1 MRKVI
6 EHIVLLLFLIPLFF
20 INIKSS
26 HDWGDDFAQ
35 YIHQAKNI
43 SEGISQNN
51 TGYVFN
57 ADVFIGPQAYPT
69 GFPIL
74 LAPIIKHYGL
84 NFMILNYTMTFFLVL
99 TCLLG
104 FLFLRRR
111 FSFLAAFFTTLI
123 IAYNPIFLNFKT
135 EIVSDLAFTSFLL
148 ASIYLIPKNKTIITA
163 ILLGLMLAFL
173 AHIRAIGLLVI
184 FVFIIHELFLATSI
198 KEFSFQRHQ
207 KTLISLFS
215 FTFLYAVIKFAFPCE
230 TNYPSFFE
238 FNGLFNRINEHLSYN
253 FLALSYFFNI
263 YEPKTQYFIGVI
275 GSAVLVSFSTLGYFY
290 EWKEHKFNFINLFV
304 LVYIAS
310 IAVFQFGDTGLRFIS
325 PILFFIFYYAIVAIK
340 KALQPFNLNYKLASL
355 IFGLILL
362 FSYKP
367 AIEKII
373 ENQKVTVDGPCSDA
387 SFETFNFIKSLRLT
401 SEVIVFEKPR
411 ALALFTN
418 TKAVVLSINLNEIE
432 IGNQLT
438 KFKAKFILLNT
449 HLPNQALSNF
459 LATDSIKNHIV
470 FTNSEYQLFKLK

>member
-6 EHIVLLLFLIPLFF
+6 EHTVLLVFLIPLFF

-51 TGYVFN
+51 TGYIFN
-57 ADVFIGPQAYPT
+57 SDLFLGPQAYPT
-69 GFPIL
+69 GFPL
-74 LAPIIKHYGL
+74 LLTPFIKQYGF
-84 NFMILNYTMTFFLVL
+84 NFMVLNYTMTIFLVIASL
-99 TCLLG
+99 FG
-104 FLFLRRR
+104 FLFLRKH

-135 EIVSDLAFTSFLL
+135 EVVSDLAFTSFLL
-148 ASIYLIPKNKTIITA
+148 VSVYLIFKSKTIATA
-163 ILLGLMLAFL
+163 LLLGLMLAFL

-184 FVFIIHELFLATSI
+184 FVFLIHELIIVTSI
-198 KEFSFQRHQ
+198 KEFSLHRHQ

-215 FTFLYAVIKFAFPCE
+215 FAVLYFILKFAFPCE

-238 FNGLFNRINEHLSYN
+238 FNGLCNRINEHVSYN

-275 GSAVLVSFSTLGYFY
+275 GSAALVTFSTLGYFY

-304 LVYIAS
+304 LVYIIF

-325 PILFFIFYYAIVAIK
+325 PILFFIFFYAIVAIK
-340 KALQPFNLNYKLASL
+340 KVLQPFNLNYKLASL
-355 IFGLILL
+355 VFGLILL
-362 FSYKP
+362 LSYKP
-367 AIEKII
+367 SIEKII
-373 ENQKVTVDGPCSDA
+373 ENQNITVDGPCTDSSYEA
-387 SFETFNFIKSLRLT
+387 FNFIKSLQLT
-401 SEVIVFEKPR
+401 NEVIVFEKPR

-418 TKAVVLSINLNEIE
+418 TKSVALKNNLNNVEIKK
-432 IGNQLT
+432 QLQ
-438 KFKAKFILLNT
+438 KFKAQFVLLNI
-449 HLPNQALSNF
+449 HLSNEALSYYLVSDTLNNQ
-459 LATDSIKNHIV
+459 LV
-470 FTNSEYQLFKLK
+470 FTNSEYKLFKLR

>member
-6 EHIVLLLFLIPLFF
+6 EHTVLLLFLIPLFF
-20 INIKSS
+20 INIKLS

-43 SEGISQNN
+43 TEGISQNN

-57 ADVFIGPQAYPT
+57 QDLFLGPQAYPT
-69 GFPIL
+69 GFPL
-74 LAPIIKHYGL
+74 LLSPIIKYYGV
-84 NFMILNYTMTFFLVL
+84 NFMVLNYTMTFFLVIASL
-99 TCLLG
+99 FG
-104 FLFLRRR
+104 FLFLRNH

-148 ASIYLIPKNKTIITA
+148 ASIYLIPKNKTSATA
-163 ILLGLMLAFL
+163 ILLGLLLAFL

-184 FVFIIHELFLATSI
+184 FVFLIHELFLATPI
-198 KEFSFQRHQ
+198 KEFSFHRHQ
-207 KTLISLFS
+207 KTIISLIGFIM
-215 FTFLYAVIKFAFPCE
+215 LYVLLKFALPCE

-238 FNGLFNRINEHLSYN
+238 CNGLFDRINEHISYN

-275 GSAVLVSFSTLGYFY
+275 GSAALVTFSTLGYFY
-290 EWKEHKFNFINLFV
+290 EWKEHRFNFINVFV

-325 PILFFIFYYAIVAIK
+325 PILFFIFYYAIVATK
-340 KALQPFNLNYKLASL
+340 KVLQSFNLNYKLVSL
-355 IFGLILL
+355 VFGLILL

-373 ENQKVTVDGPCSDA
+373 DNQNILVDGPSTN
-387 SFETFNFIKSLRLT
+387 SSNETFNFIKSLQLT
-401 SEVIVFEKPR
+401 NEVIVFDKPR

-418 TKAVVLSINLNEIE
+418 TKSVALKSDLNEFE
-432 IGNQLT
+432 ITKQLK
-438 KFKAKFILLNT
+438 KFNAKYILLNN
-449 HLPNQALSNF
+449 HLSNDVMSHY
-459 LATDSIKNHIV
+459 LLSDSLNNYLV
-470 FTNSEYQLFKLK
+470 FTNSEYKLFKLK

>member
-6 EHIVLLLFLIPLFF
+6 EHTVLLLFLIPLFF

-43 SEGISQNN
+43 SEGISQNI
-51 TGYVFN
+51 TGYIFN
-57 ADVFIGPQAYPT
+57 PDLFLGPQAYPT
-69 GFPIL
+69 GFPLL
-74 LAPIIKHYGL
+74 LAPIIKHYGF
-84 NFMILNYTMTFFLVL
+84 NFMVLNYIMTFFLVIASL
-99 TCLLG
+99 FG
-104 FLFLRRR
+104 FLFLRKH

-148 ASIYLIPKNKTIITA
+148 ASIYLIPKNKTIATA
-163 ILLGLMLAFL
+163 ILLGLILALL

-184 FVFIIHELFLATSI
+184 FVFLIHELFLEI
-198 KEFSFQRHQ
+198 PLKEFSFHRHQ

-215 FTFLYAVIKFAFPCE
+215 FTLLYILLKFALPCE

-238 FNGLFNRINEHLSYN
+238 FNDLFYRINEHISYN

-263 YEPKTQYFIGVI
+263 YEPKTQYFIGVLA
-275 GSAVLVSFSTLGYFY
+275 SASLITFSTLGYFY
-290 EWKEHKFNFINLFV
+290 EWKEHRFNFINLFV

-325 PILFFIFYYAIVAIK
+325 PILFFIFYYAILAIK
-340 KALQPFNLNYKLASL
+340 KVLQPFNLNYKLASSV
-355 IFGLILL
+355 FGLILL

-367 AIEKII
+367 TIEKII
-373 ENQKVTVDGPCSDA
+373 ENQNIIVDGPCTDS
-387 SFETFNFIKSLRLT
+387 SFETFSFIKSLQLT
-401 SEVIVFEKPR
+401 NEVIVFDKPR

-418 TKAVVLSINLNEIE
+418 TKSVALKNDLNKVELKK
-432 IGNQLT
+432 QLQ
-438 KFKAKFILLNT
+438 KFKAKYVLLNS
-449 HLPNQALSNF
+449 HFSNEALSFYLVSDTINNQ
-459 LATDSIKNHIV
+459 LV
-470 FTNSEYQLFKLK
+470 FTNSEYKLFKLK

>member
-1 MRKVI
+1 MKKVI
-6 EHIVLLLFLIPLFF
+6 EHTVLLLFLIPLFF

-57 ADVFIGPQAYPT
+57 SDVFLGPNAYPT
-69 GFPIL
+69 GFPLL
-74 LAPIIKHYGL
+74 LAPIIKHYGF
-84 NFMILNYTMTFFLVL
+84 NFMVLNYTMTFFLVIVSL
-99 TCLLG
+99 FG
-104 FLFLRRR
+104 FLFLRKY
-111 FSFLAAFFTTLI
+111 FSFLTAFFTTLI

-148 ASIYLIPKNKTIITA
+148 ASIYLIPKNKTIATA

-184 FVFIIHELFLATSI
+184 FVFLIHELFLATPLN
-198 KEFSFQRHQ
+198 EFSFQRHQ
-207 KTLISLFS
+207 KTIISLFS
-215 FTFLYAVIKFAFPCE
+215 FTLLYVILKFAFPCE

-238 FNGLFNRINEHLSYN
+238 FNGLFNRINEHISYN

-275 GSAVLVSFSTLGYFY
+275 GSAALVTFSTLGYFY
-290 EWKEHKFNFINLFV
+290 EWKKHRFNFINVFV
-304 LVYIAS
+304 LVYIVF
-310 IAVFQFGDTGLRFIS
+310 IAMFQFGDTGLRFIS
-325 PILFFIFYYAIVAIK
+325 PILFFIFYYAIIAIK
-340 KALQPFNLNYKLASL
+340 KVLQPFNLNYKVASVV
-355 IFGLILL
+355 FGLILL

-373 ENQKVTVDGPCSDA
+373 ENQKITADGPCTDS
-387 SFETFNFIKSLRLT
+387 SYEVFNFIKSLQLT
-401 SEVIVFEKPR
+401 NEVIVFEKPR

-418 TKAVVLSINLNEIE
+418 TNSVALKNDLDEVEIKK
-432 IGNQLT
+432 QLQ
-438 KFKAKFILLNT
+438 KFKAKFVLLNS
-449 HLPNQALSNF
+449 HFPNEKLSFYLVSDTLNNQ
-459 LATDSIKNHIV
+459 LV
-470 FTNSEYQLFKLK
+470 FTNSEYKLFKLK